1 MKRILTAIIA
11 ILVMGTGLSAQNMSN
26 DKKTKPKETRTEL
39 VNYLASLPG
48 VSVTYLTD
56 SMLKRVNKD
65 GSTSP
70 LAALVSGS
78 GTGVESVR
86 VFELGSAKAEEGGKK
101 LLNSYISESPNAELF
116 VLQRDGSSE
125 TMIYGI
131 PARNLASGYFR
142 YLLMYSKE
150 SGEKAKLIIISGAIW
165 QKSIGNMIDAF
176 SK

>member
-1 MKRILTAIIA
+1 M
-11 ILVMGTGLSAQNMSN
+11 SAQNVSN
-26 DKKTKPKETRTEL
+26 NKNTKPKESRTEL
-39 VNYLASLPG
+39 VKYLASLPD
-48 VSVTYLTD
+48 VNVAYLTD

-101 LLNSYISESPNAELF
+101 LLDLYLSESPNAELF
-116 VLQRDGSSE
+116 VLQRDGSNE

-131 PARNLASGYFR
+131 PARNLAPGYFW

-150 SGEKAKLIIISGAIW
+150 AGEKAKLIIISGAIW
-165 QKSIGNMIDAF
+165 EKSIGNMIDAF

>member
-1 MKRILTAIIA
+1 MKRILTAVIA
-11 ILVMGTGLSAQNMSN
+11 ILVMGAGMSAQNVSN
-26 DKKTKPKETRTEL
+26 NKNTKPKETRTEL
-39 VNYLASLPG
+39 VKYLTSLTD
-48 VSVTYLTD
+48 VNMTYLTE

-86 VFELGSAKAEEGGKK
+86 VFELGSAKAEEAGKK
-101 LLNSYISESPNAELF
+101 LLDHYLSESPNAELF
-116 VLQRDGSSE
+116 VLQRDRSNE

-131 PARNLASGYFR
+131 PARNLAPGYFR
-142 YLLMYSKE
+142 YLLMYSKG
-150 SGEKAKLIIISGAIW
+150 SGDKAKLIIISGTIGE
-165 QKSIGNMIDAF
+165 KSIGNMIDAF

>member
-1 MKRILTAIIA
+1 M
-11 ILVMGTGLSAQNMSN
+11 
-26 DKKTKPKETRTEL
+26 
-39 VNYLASLPG
+39 
-48 VSVTYLTD
+48 
-56 SMLKRVNKD
+56 
-65 GSTSP
+65 
-70 LAALVSGS
+70 
-78 GTGVESVR
+78 ESVR

-125 TMIYGI
+125 TRIYGI

-165 QKSIGNMIDAF
+165 QKSIGDMIDAF